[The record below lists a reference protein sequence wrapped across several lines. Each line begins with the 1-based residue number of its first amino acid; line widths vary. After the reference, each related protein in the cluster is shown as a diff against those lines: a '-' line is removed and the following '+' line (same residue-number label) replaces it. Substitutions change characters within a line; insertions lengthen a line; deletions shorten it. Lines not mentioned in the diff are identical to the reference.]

1 MIEVERDRKGFGLS
15 EAILRGVTILHA
27 ASARE
32 NGRAREPNGC
42 VGSLRN
48 VLECRLS
55 QWGFAPGSAQAE
67 GVCSI
72 LRDSHTLS
80 GVERGCLLATAG
92 AGGTAEEPARQQLEP
107 GGELLR
113 LQPPTCVRNP
123 KRAGDNQ
130 RATLVTTR
138 ELGSG
143 QGG

>member
-1 MIEVERDRKGFGLS
+1 LFEEVPGLYGSGIIPKQFKQIKATLKLMIMYVNPPK
-15 EAILRGVTILHA
+15 T
-27 ASARE
+27 
-32 NGRAREPNGC
+32 C
-42 VGSLRN
+42 VL
-48 VLECRLS
+48 L
-55 QWGFAPGSAQAE
+55 PGSAQAE

-138 ELGSG
+138 EPGMG